1 MLKRKDFRVSLKNIP
16 TLDGRKITPYE
27 YLESIRKHWEEMR
40 NRNYVPKYY
49 SAPLA
54 CQLELTYR
62 CNQKCIHCYNNS
74 GDSHAFSGE
83 LTIDEWIN
91 VCYQLKEM
99 DIFQCIISGGEPTLL
114 GDNLFK
120 LMDILSENNT
130 SFIVIS
136 NGILIN
142 REMAQKFSKYKF
154 DWFQISIDGSR
165 PEIHDYIRGCPS
177 WHKALKAVR
186 FLKEENI
193 PVIIAHTVTKINKN
207 YIDEMI
213 ELAYL
218 LGADGIIIGPADYL
232 GRAIKNIEELKLSE
246 KEISQI
252 YEYIIKKRE
261 ENQGRIEIIVALE
274 EVLALR
280 MKLYDKSNDVL
291 LIRPNGDVKFD
302 CIAPFKIG
310 NLKEETLQDI
320 WNKKGK
326 HIWQHSKV
334 QNYVN
339 QIKSKQDLIYKKPRP
354 GVDPD
359 ESIN

>member
-1 MLKRKDFRVSLKNIP
+1 MAGKLLRMNIWNQ
-16 TLDGRKITPYE
+16 
-27 YLESIRKHWEEMR
+27 LESIGKRCEIVIMFRSITRLH
-40 NRNYVPKYY
+40 
-49 SAPLA
+49 SA

-186 FLKEENI
+186 FPKGRKYPSNNSS
-193 PVIIAHTVTKINKN
+193 HSYKNKQ
-207 YIDEMI
+207 
-213 ELAYL
+213 ELY
-218 LGADGIIIGPADYL
+218 
-232 GRAIKNIEELKLSE
+232 R
-246 KEISQI
+246 
-252 YEYIIKKRE
+252 
-261 ENQGRIEIIVALE
+261 
-274 EVLALR
+274 
-280 MKLYDKSNDVL
+280 
-291 LIRPNGDVKFD
+291 
-302 CIAPFKIG
+302 
-310 NLKEETLQDI
+310 
-320 WNKKGK
+320 
-326 HIWQHSKV
+326 
-334 QNYVN
+334 
-339 QIKSKQDLIYKKPRP
+339 
-354 GVDPD
+354 
-359 ESIN
+359 